1 MKKLMLIATIILVAT
16 YSFGQSL
23 KKGNL
28 VGLHVMTVNLAPGAT
43 MDQFQTFFI
52 SKVIPEYEKQFQGA
66 KGYLAKGVRG
76 ENNNSM
82 AIIWVFDTEQSRDK
96 YFAADGNPNDLG
108 KSAIEKVSVVD
119 KELDKIGTHTTK
131 FTDWVVQ

>member
-1 MKKLMLIATIILVAT
+1 MKRLIIIAAIILVANC
-16 YSFGQSL
+16 SFGQSL

-28 VGLHVMTVNLAPGAT
+28 VGLHVMTINLASGAT
-43 MDQFQTFFI
+43 MDQFQTYFI
-52 SKVIPEYEKQFQGA
+52 NNVIPEYEKHFQGA
-66 KGYLAKGVRG
+66 KGYLVKGVRG

-82 AIIWVFDTEQSRDK
+82 AVIWVFDTEQSRDK
-96 YFAADGNPNDLG
+96 YFGADGNPNDLG